1 MLEKSGKETDFFLC
15 QACYADEEHKTPG
28 GRMSVATEGYMVRKN
43 IMLVH
48 GLNCE

>member
-1 MLEKSGKETDFFLC
+1 MLEKSGREKDFFLC
-15 QACYADEEHKTPG
+15 QACYVDEQHKTPG
-28 GRMSVATEGYMVRKN
+28 GRMSDAAEGYMVRKN